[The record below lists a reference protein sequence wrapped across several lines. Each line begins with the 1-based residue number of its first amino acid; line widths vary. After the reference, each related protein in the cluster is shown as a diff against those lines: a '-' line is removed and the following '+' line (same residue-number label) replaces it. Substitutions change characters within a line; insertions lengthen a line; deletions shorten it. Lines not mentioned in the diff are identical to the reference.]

1 MQRMTLKG
9 LMMLALC
16 MATLASCGGGGSLEG
31 GGTSQV
37 NGPSQPTTAVVK
49 IRTTGTLDPGA
60 KIGGISVTG
69 VLPAGVSVKAT
80 PDAYNQS
87 ILVTDSGIV
96 IASGVTGTNA
106 AAFATYNA
114 TDRKV
119 TIQVYDQDGFDTGE
133 FLTVHCGIDAGST
146 PTAASFN
153 LEGFTATDL
162 NGANINTLAPEFRV
176 DLQ

>member
-1 MQRMTLKG
+1 MQRITLKG

-16 MATLASCGGGGSLEG
+16 TTMLASCGGGGG
-31 GGTSQV
+31 GGGATSQV
-37 NGPSQPTTAVVK
+37 SGPLQPTMAIVK
-49 IRTTGTLDPGA
+49 IRTVGPLDPGA

-69 VLPAGVSVKAT
+69 VLPAGVSVTAT
-80 PDAYNQS
+80 PDANNPS
-87 ILVTDSGIV
+87 VLVTDSGVV
-96 IASGVTGTNA
+96 ITSGVTGANA

-119 TIQVYDQDGFDTGE
+119 NIQVYDQDGFDTGE
-133 FLTVHCGIDAGST
+133 FVTVHCSIASGHT
-146 PTAASFN
+146 PVAANFS

-162 NGANINTLAPEFRV
+162 NGAAINTLAPAVRV